1 MFRHLLTH
9 ASEHP
14 ALAQGQAPPGLL
26 SPREEAILAGLTL
39 LPRRRKWL
47 LGRWAA
53 KRLLDEVAAEGIDL
67 ASGLV
72 CDEDWRRQLSILN
85 DEAGVPYVDR
95 EGQGRLP
102 LSLSIS
108 HRGDWG
114 LAAVARLPDATIGA
128 DLETVEPR
136 DPALVRQ
143 FFSDSEAK
151 RVAGSGAVDRT
162 VARIWSAKEA
172 VLKAMGIGLRHDTRD
187 IVVGDEIAALA
198 GLADWRTL
206 DIQLAPALA
215 ARIAPRSL
223 TVLWRD
229 LDAHV
234 VTVALL
240 KQDSGAIGPLCAK
253 ESSDGITPRRP

>member
-1 MFRHLLTH
+1 MFCHVLAH
-9 ASEHP
+9 AGEHP
-14 ALAQGQAPPGLL
+14 ALAKGQAPPGLL
-26 SPREEAILAGLTL
+26 SPREEAILAGLAL

-53 KRLLDEVAAEGIDL
+53 KRLLGELAAEDK
-67 ASGLV
+67 GLV
-72 CDEDWRRQLSILN
+72 TGLLGRPGSDQDWRGQFSILN
-85 DEAGVPYVDR
+85 DESGVPYVDR
-95 EGQGRLP
+95 QAQGRLP

-114 LAAVARLPDATIGA
+114 LAAVALSSGVCIGA

-143 FFSDSEAK
+143 FFSESEGD
-151 RVAGSGAVDRT
+151 RVAKANGGSADRA

-172 VLKAMGIGLRHDTRD
+172 VLKAIGLGLRHDTRD
-187 IVVGDEIAALA
+187 IEVGDEIAAPP
-198 GLADWRTL
+198 GLTEAWSALEVR
-206 DIQLAPALA
+206 LAPVLA

-223 TVLWRD
+223 TLLWRD
-229 LDAHV
+229 VGAYV

-240 KQDSGAIGPLCAK
+240 M
-253 ESSDGITPRRP
+253 

>member
-1 MFRHLLTH
+1 MFRHVLAH
-9 ASEHP
+9 AGEHP
-14 ALAQGQAPPGLL
+14 ALALAQAPPGLL

-53 KRLLDEVAAEGIDL
+53 KRLLGELTAGDNDL
-67 ASGLV
+67 VTGLLGKPGSK
-72 CDEDWRRQLSILN
+72 EDWRCQFSVLN
-85 DEAGVPYVDR
+85 DEAGAPYVDR

-108 HRGDWG
+108 HREDWG
-114 LAAVARLPDATIGA
+114 LAAVALSPGASIGA

-143 FFSDSEAK
+143 FFSESEAD
-151 RVAGSGAVDRT
+151 RVAKTGGSDVERT

-187 IVVGDEIAALA
+187 IVVGDEVDAPLGAPEA
-198 GLADWRTL
+198 WRAL
-206 DIQLAPALA
+206 DIRLAPVLA
-215 ARIAPRSL
+215 ARIALRSL
-223 TVLWRD
+223 TLLSRD

-234 VTVALL
+234 VTVAMLL
-240 KQDSGAIGPLCAK
+240 
-253 ESSDGITPRRP
+253 

>member
-1 MFRHLLTH
+1 MFCHLLAH
-9 ASEHP
+9 AGEHP
-14 ALAQGQAPPGLL
+14 ALAKGQAPPGLL
-26 SPREEAILAGLTL
+26 SPREGAVLAGLPL

-53 KRLLDEVAAEGIDL
+53 KRLLGELAAEDNAIVAELLGTPG
-67 ASGLV
+67 SN
-72 CDEDWRRQLSILN
+72 EDWRCQFSILN
-85 DEAGVPYVDR
+85 DEVGVPYVDR
-95 EGQGRLP
+95 QGHGRLS

-114 LAAVARLPDATIGA
+114 LAAVSLAPGVCIGA
-128 DLETVEPR
+128 DIETMEPR

-143 FFSDSEAK
+143 FFSEGEAD
-151 RVAGSGAVDRT
+151 RVGSGRDADRT

-187 IVVGDEIAALA
+187 IVVGDEKVAPP
-198 GLADWRTL
+198 GLAETWQAL
-206 DIQLAPALA
+206 DIRLAPVLA

-223 TVLWRD
+223 TLLCRD

-234 VTVALL
+234 VTVVLL
-240 KQDSGAIGPLCAK
+240 K
-253 ESSDGITPRRP
+253 

>member
-1 MFRHLLTH
+1 MFRHLLAH
-9 ASEHP
+9 AGEHP
-14 ALAQGQAPPGLL
+14 ALAKGQAPPGLL
-26 SPREEAILAGLTL
+26 STAEETILAGLTL

-53 KRLLDEVAAEGIDL
+53 KRLLGEVAAEDNGIV
-67 ASGLV
+67 AGLLGKPGSN
-72 CDEDWRRQLSILN
+72 DDWRGQFSILN

-95 EGQGRLP
+95 AGRGRLS

-114 LAAVARLPDATIGA
+114 LAAIALVPCARIGA
-128 DLETVEPR
+128 DIETVEPR

-143 FFSDSEAK
+143 FFSESEAD
-151 RVAGSGAVDRT
+151 RVAGGGDVDRT

-187 IVVGDEIAALA
+187 IVVGDEKIASGLVEGWRALEA
-198 GLADWRTL
+198 W
-206 DIQLAPALA
+206 LAPVLA
-215 ARIAPRSL
+215 VRTAPRSL
-223 TVLWRD
+223 TLLYRD

-240 KQDSGAIGPLCAK
+240 V
-253 ESSDGITPRRP
+253 

>member
-1 MFRHLLTH
+1 MFRHLLAH
-9 ASEHP
+9 AGEHP
-14 ALAQGQAPPGLL
+14 ALAKGQAPPGLL
-26 SPREEAILAGLTL
+26 SPREQAILAGLTL

-53 KRLLDEVAAEGIDL
+53 KRLLGELVAEDNGIVTGLLGKPDLNEG
-67 ASGLV
+67 
-72 CDEDWRRQLSILN
+72 WRRQFSILN
-85 DEAGVPYVDR
+85 DETGVPYVDQQ
-95 EGQGRLP
+95 GQGRLA

-114 LAAVARLPDATIGA
+114 LAAIALVAGARIGA
-128 DLETVEPR
+128 DIETVEPR

-143 FFSDSEAK
+143 FFSESEADC
-151 RVAGSGAVDRT
+151 VANGGDVDRT

-187 IVVGDEIAALA
+187 IVVGDEVDAPA
-198 GLADWRTL
+198 GLVEAWRAL
-206 DIQLAPALA
+206 DIRLAPVLA

-223 TVLWRD
+223 TVLWRE

-240 KQDSGAIGPLCAK
+240 M
-253 ESSDGITPRRP
+253 

>member
-1 MFRHLLTH
+1 MFRHLLAH
-9 ASEHP
+9 AGEHP
-14 ALAQGQAPPGLL
+14 ALAQGQVPPGLL
-26 SPREEAILAGLTL
+26 SPAEEAILAGLTL

-53 KRLLDEVAAEGIDL
+53 KRLLGDLAAEDN
-67 ASGLV
+67 GLV
-72 CDEDWRRQLSILN
+72 VGLLGRPESNPDWRGQFSILN
-85 DEAGVPYVDR
+85 DESGVPYVER
-95 EGQGRLP
+95 QGQGRLP

-114 LAAVARLPDATIGA
+114 LAAVALAPGACIGA

-136 DPALVRQ
+136 DPSLVRQ
-143 FFSDSEAK
+143 FFSESEADC
-151 RVAGSGAVDRT
+151 VAGSGDGERT

-187 IVVGDEIAALA
+187 IVVGDEMDAPA
-198 GLADWRTL
+198 GLAEEWRAL
-206 DIQLAPALA
+206 DICVAPVLA
-215 ARIAPRSL
+215 ARMAPGSL
-223 TVLWRD
+223 TLLCRD

-240 KQDSGAIGPLCAK
+240 M
-253 ESSDGITPRRP
+253 

>member
-1 MFRHLLTH
+1 MFRTVLVH
-9 ASEHP
+9 AGEHP
-14 ALAQGQAPPGLL
+14 SLAQGQAPPGLL
-26 SPREEAILAGLTL
+26 SPAEETILAGLTL

-53 KRLLDEVAAEGIDL
+53 KRLLGEVAAEGNSL
-67 ASGLV
+67 AAGLPRH
-72 CDEDWRRQLSILN
+72 EDWHRQLSILN

-95 EGQGRLP
+95 AGQGRLP
-102 LSLSIS
+102 WSLSIS

-114 LAAVARLPDATIGA
+114 LAAIALVAGARIGA
-128 DLETVEPR
+128 DIETVEPR

-143 FFSDSEAK
+143 FFSESEADC
-151 RVAGSGAVDRT
+151 VAGGGDVNRT

-187 IVVGDEIAALA
+187 IVVGDEKIAPP
-198 GLADWRTL
+198 GLAKAWRAL
-206 DIQLAPALA
+206 DIRLAPVLA

-223 TVLWRD
+223 TLLCRD
-229 LDAHV
+229 LDASV

-240 KQDSGAIGPLCAK
+240 M
-253 ESSDGITPRRP
+253 

>member
-1 MFRHLLTH
+1 MFRHLLAH
-9 ASEHP
+9 AGEHP
-14 ALAQGQAPPGLL
+14 ALAKGQAPPGLL

-47 LGRWAA
+47 LGRWAV
-53 KRLLDEVAAEGIDL
+53 KRLLGELVAEDNGIV
-67 ASGLV
+67 AGLPRN
-72 CDEDWRRQLSILN
+72 EDWRRQLSILN

-95 EGQGRLP
+95 QGQGRWP

-114 LAAVARLPDATIGA
+114 LAAVALVSGACIGA
-128 DLETVEPR
+128 DIETVEPR

-143 FFSDSEAK
+143 FFSDSEADC
-151 RVAGSGAVDRT
+151 VAGGGDVDRT

-187 IVVGDEIAALA
+187 IVVGDEVDAPA
-198 GLADWRTL
+198 GLAEAWRAL
-206 DIQLAPALA
+206 DVSLAPVLA
-215 ARIAPRSL
+215 ARTAPRSL
-223 TVLWRD
+223 TLLCRD
-229 LDAHV
+229 VDAHV

-240 KQDSGAIGPLCAK
+240 M
-253 ESSDGITPRRP
+253 

>member
-1 MFRHLLTH
+1 MFRTILVH

-26 SPREEAILAGLTL
+26 SPAEKTILAGLTL

-53 KRLLDEVAAEGIDL
+53 KRLLGELTAEDNGIVA
-67 ASGLV
+67 GLPRNQ
-72 CDEDWRRQLSILN
+72 DWRRQFSILN
-85 DEAGVPYVDR
+85 DEAGVPYVDQPGR
-95 EGQGRLP
+95 GRLP

-114 LAAVARLPDATIGA
+114 LAAIALVVGARIGA
-128 DLETVEPR
+128 DIETVEPR

-143 FFSDSEAK
+143 FFSESEAD
-151 RVAGSGAVDRT
+151 RVAGGGDIDRT

-172 VLKAMGIGLRHDTRD
+172 VLKAIGIGLRHDTRD
-187 IVVGDEIAALA
+187 IVVGDEKIAPGPVEGWRALEA
-198 GLADWRTL
+198 W
-206 DIQLAPALA
+206 LAPVLA
-215 ARIAPRSL
+215 VRIAPRSL
-223 TVLWRD
+223 TLLSRD

-240 KQDSGAIGPLCAK
+240 K
-253 ESSDGITPRRP
+253 

>member
-1 MFRHLLTH
+1 MFRHLLAH
-9 ASEHP
+9 AGEHP
-14 ALAQGQAPPGLL
+14 ARALGLVPPGLL
-26 SPREEAILAGLTL
+26 SPREEAIPAGLTL

-53 KRLLDEVAAEGIDL
+53 KRLLGELAAENNGIV
-67 ASGLV
+67 AGLLGKPGS
-72 CDEDWRRQLSILN
+72 DEDWRRQFSILN

-95 EGQGRLP
+95 AGQGRLP

-114 LAAVARLPDATIGA
+114 LAAIALVSGARIGA
-128 DLETVEPR
+128 DIETVEPR

-143 FFSDSEAK
+143 FFSESEAD
-151 RVAGSGAVDRT
+151 RVGSGRDAERT

-172 VLKAMGIGLRHDTRD
+172 VLKAMGLGLRHDTRD
-187 IVVGDEIAALA
+187 IVVGDEMDAPA
-198 GLADWRTL
+198 GVAEEWRAL
-206 DIQLAPALA
+206 DICVAPVLA
-215 ARIAPRSL
+215 ARMAPGSL
-223 TVLWRD
+223 TLLCRD

-240 KQDSGAIGPLCAK
+240 M
-253 ESSDGITPRRP
+253 

>member
-1 MFRHLLTH
+1 MFRHLLAH
-9 ASEHP
+9 AGEHP
-14 ALAQGQAPPGLL
+14 ALAKGQAPPGLL

-47 LGRWAA
+47 LGRWAV
-53 KRLLDEVAAEGIDL
+53 KRLLGELVAEDNGIV
-67 ASGLV
+67 AGLPRN
-72 CDEDWRRQLSILN
+72 EDWRRQLSILN

-95 EGQGRLP
+95 QGQGRWP

-114 LAAVARLPDATIGA
+114 LAAVALVSGACIGA
-128 DLETVEPR
+128 DIETVEPR

-143 FFSDSEAK
+143 FFSDSEADC
-151 RVAGSGAVDRT
+151 VAGGGDVDRT

-187 IVVGDEIAALA
+187 IVVGDEVDAPA
-198 GLADWRTL
+198 GLAEAWRAL
-206 DIQLAPALA
+206 DIRLAPVLA

-223 TVLWRD
+223 TVLWRE

-234 VTVALL
+234 VTMALL
-240 KQDSGAIGPLCAK
+240 M
-253 ESSDGITPRRP
+253 

>member
-1 MFRHLLTH
+1 MFRHLLAQ
-9 ASEHP
+9 ASEHL
-14 ALAQGQAPPGLL
+14 ALAQGQAPLGFL

-53 KRLLDEVAAEGIDL
+53 KRLLGELAAEGTAL
-67 ASGLV
+67 LPRHL
-72 CDEDWRRQLSILN
+72 CNEDWRQQVSILN

-95 EGQGRLP
+95 EGEGRLSW
-102 LSLSIS
+102 SLSIS

-114 LAAVARLPDATIGA
+114 LAAMALVPGVRIGA

-143 FFSDSEAK
+143 FFSESEAD
-151 RVAGSGAVDRT
+151 RVARTDGSHVDRA
-162 VARIWSAKEA
+162 VARMWSAKEA
-172 VLKAMGIGLRHDTRD
+172 VLKAMGVGLRHDTRD
-187 IVVGDEIAALA
+187 IVVGDAIAAPPALTGA
-198 GLADWRTL
+198 WRAL
-206 DIQLAPALA
+206 DIRLAPALA
-215 ARIAPRSL
+215 ARTAPRSL
-223 TVLWRD
+223 TLLWRD

-240 KQDSGAIGPLCAK
+240 M
-253 ESSDGITPRRP
+253 

>member
-1 MFRHLLTH
+1 MFRHVLAH
-9 ASEHP
+9 AGEHP
-14 ALAQGQAPPGLL
+14 ALAAGQAPPGLL
-26 SPREEAILAGLTL
+26 SPREEAILAGLVL

-53 KRLLDEVAAEGIDL
+53 KRLLGELAAED
-67 ASGLV
+67 SGLMSGFLGKPGSNQ
-72 CDEDWRRQLSILN
+72 DWRCQFSVLN
-85 DEAGVPYVDR
+85 DELGAPYVER
-95 EGQGRLP
+95 RGGRLP

-114 LAAVARLPDATIGA
+114 LAAIALSPGASIGA

-143 FFSDSEAK
+143 FFSESEAD
-151 RVAGSGAVDRT
+151 RVNKTGGRDADRA

-187 IVVGDEIAALA
+187 ILVGDEGNAPA
-198 GLADWRTL
+198 GLAEGWRAL
-206 DIQLAPALA
+206 DIRLAPVLA
-215 ARIAPRSL
+215 AQIAPRSL

-240 KQDSGAIGPLCAK
+240 M
-253 ESSDGITPRRP
+253 

>member
-1 MFRHLLTH
+1 MFRHVLAH
-9 ASEHP
+9 AGEHP
-14 ALAQGQAPPGLL
+14 ALATGQAPPGLL
-26 SPREEAILAGLTL
+26 GPREEAILAGLTR

-53 KRLLDEVAAEGIDL
+53 KRLLGELAAEDNRL
-67 ASGLV
+67 VSGFFGKP
-72 CDEDWRRQLSILN
+72 DTNQDWRWQFSILN

-95 EGQGRLP
+95 QGQGRLP

-114 LAAVARLPDATIGA
+114 LAAVALVAGACIGA
-128 DLETVEPR
+128 DLETTEPR

-143 FFSDSEAK
+143 FFSESEAD
-151 RVAGSGAVDRT
+151 RVAKASGGEVERT

-172 VLKAMGIGLRHDTRD
+172 VLKAMGLGLRHDTRD
-187 IVVGDEIAALA
+187 IVVGDGIGIPPGAPEA
-198 GLADWRTL
+198 WRAL
-206 DIQLAPALA
+206 DIRLAPVLA

-223 TVLWRD
+223 TLLWRE
-229 LDAHV
+229 LQGHV

-240 KQDSGAIGPLCAK
+240 G
-253 ESSDGITPRRP
+253 

>member
-1 MFRHLLTH
+1 MFRCILAH
-9 ASEHP
+9 AGEHP
-14 ALAQGQAPPGLL
+14 ALASGQAPPGLL
-26 SPREEAILAGLTL
+26 SPREEAILAELTL

-53 KRLLDEVAAEGIDL
+53 KRLLGELAAEDN
-67 ASGLV
+67 GLV
-72 CDEDWRRQLSILN
+72 SGFLGKPDSKQDWRCQFSILN
-85 DEAGVPYVDR
+85 DEAGAPYVER
-95 EGQGRLP
+95 RAGRLP

-114 LAAVARLPDATIGA
+114 LAAIALSSGASIGA

-143 FFSDSEAK
+143 FFSEGEAD
-151 RVAGSGAVDRT
+151 RVAKTNGRDAERT

-187 IVVGDEIAALA
+187 IVVGDEGNAPAGAPEAWGALEI
-198 GLADWRTL
+198 R
-206 DIQLAPALA
+206 LAPVLA
-215 ARIAPRSL
+215 ARVSPRSL
-223 TVLWRD
+223 TLLWRD
-229 LDAHV
+229 LDAQV

-240 KQDSGAIGPLCAK
+240 M
-253 ESSDGITPRRP
+253 

>member
-1 MFRHLLTH
+1 MFRHLLAH
-9 ASEHP
+9 AGEHP

-26 SPREEAILAGLTL
+26 SRREQAILAGLTL

-53 KRLLDEVAAEGIDL
+53 KRLLGELAAEDNGFVVGQL
-67 ASGLV
+67 ARPSLN
-72 CDEDWRRQLSILN
+72 EDWRCQFSILN
-85 DEAGVPYVDR
+85 DDFGVPYVDR
-95 EGQGRLP
+95 QGQGRLP

-108 HRGDWG
+108 HRGDCG
-114 LAAVARLPDATIGA
+114 LAAIALVSGACIGA
-128 DLETVEPR
+128 DIETVESR

-143 FFSDSEAK
+143 FFSENEADS
-151 RVAGSGAVDRT
+151 VMGGGDVDRT
-162 VARIWSAKEA
+162 VARTWSAKEA

-187 IVVGDEIAALA
+187 IVVGEEKVAPP
-198 GLADWRTL
+198 GLADAWRAL
-206 DIQLAPALA
+206 DIRLAPVLA

-223 TVLWRD
+223 TLLCRD

-240 KQDSGAIGPLCAK
+240 M
-253 ESSDGITPRRP
+253 

>member
-1 MFRHLLTH
+1 MFRYVLAH
-9 ASEHP
+9 AGEHP
-14 ALAQGQAPPGLL
+14 ALALAQAPPGLL
-26 SPREEAILAGLTL
+26 SPREEAILAGLTF

-53 KRLLDEVAAEGIDL
+53 KRLLGELAAEDH
-67 ASGLV
+67 GLV
-72 CDEDWRRQLSILN
+72 AGLVRNEDWHRQLSILN

-95 EGQGRLP
+95 EGQGRLL

-114 LAAVARLPDATIGA
+114 LAAIAIEPGACIGA

-143 FFSDSEAK
+143 FFSESEAA
-151 RVAGSGAVDRT
+151 RVGRT
-162 VARIWSAKEA
+162 GGRDAERTIARVWSAKAA
-172 VLKAMGIGLRHDTRD
+172 VLKALGLGLRHDTRD
-187 IVVGDEIAALA
+187 IVVGDEVDAPA
-198 GLADWRTL
+198 GVAEAWQARG
-206 DIQLAPALA
+206 IRLAPVLA
-215 ARIAPRSL
+215 VRIAPRSL

-234 VTVALL
+234 MTVALL
-240 KQDSGAIGPLCAK
+240 G
-253 ESSDGITPRRP
+253 